1 MVVTI
6 INIQACP
13 TLLETLEAPI
23 TPEEEEAFIAYLN
36 DEETRQSASLES
48 LSSSK
53 TEENAASRGSFGSL
67 SVSLNTDGSR

>member
-53 TEENAASRGSFGSL
+53 TEEISASRGSFGSL